1 MCGVWKGED
10 EMKKSA
16 VLFMV
21 LGLAI
26 PAMNVY
32 ASTADADQE
41 VFEANGSGFE
51 FTIPEAFKAA
61 KGTLAYDDLGNYYS
75 TDEGV
80 LDMACTY
87 YPMSEEEYDDQLD
100 KEGKAEDEGDLASA
114 LEILDQM
121 TPAGLFHVYGIDG
134 DRGIDELKEYFMSSM
149 DPETAKQ
156 AGYEVSEEEIAKY
169 KEVLES
175 MVYTELG
182 ACDGFNYFLETPDPE
197 KVKGEDPFPG
207 FEDGYFEEYISLLDL
222 DLIKDN
228 IHLKGGAELRV
239 PIEYA
244 SEETEIHFETTD
256 LDGNPVRSEEL
267 FAGHPVT
274 MINLWAT
281 WCGPCINELP
291 ELEKINQELA
301 EQNCQIIGIV
311 TDATNDEKIK
321 KGKDLLEKQGA
332 TYTNLAAFDGLGDM
346 LPQDSWPTSYFVD
359 EHGSLLGEPIS
370 GAMVGLYP
378 ERIKEL
384 LEANQ

>member
-1 MCGVWKGED
+1 
-10 EMKKSA
+10 
-16 VLFMV
+16 
-21 LGLAI
+21 
-26 PAMNVY
+26 
-32 ASTADADQE
+32 
-41 VFEANGSGFE
+41 
-51 FTIPEAFKAA
+51 
-61 KGTLAYDDLGNYYS
+61 
-75 TDEGV
+75 
-80 LDMACTY
+80 
-87 YPMSEEEYDDQLD
+87 
-100 KEGKAEDEGDLASA
+100 
-114 LEILDQM
+114 
-121 TPAGLFHVYGIDG
+121 
-134 DRGIDELKEYFMSSM
+134 MSSM

-244 SEETEIHFETTD
+244 SEGTEIHFETTD

-291 ELEKINQELA
+291 ELEKINQEPA

-321 KGKDLLEKQGA
+321 KGKDLVEKPGLFFI
-332 TYTNLAAFDGLGDM
+332 YPHSGVYPKVIVSGITNRVFRIGKLDLSKPLAYHFPLAYHIHKF
-346 LPQDSWPTSYFVD
+346 
-359 EHGSLLGEPIS
+359 I
-370 GAMVGLYP
+370 
-378 ERIKEL
+378 
-384 LEANQ
+384 ANVE